1 MSDDVTVNEALADR
15 RVLAILRY
23 RDGGDI
29 PGALGALAAGG
40 VTIAEVTVHTPGWQE
55 AVAAAAGA
63 GVLAGAGTVTSPAEV
78 ADAHAAG
85 ARFVVSPGFVPGVVR
100 AALDLGVEPLPG
112 VATATEI
119 LAARDAG
126 VRLFKL
132 FPAGALGLDYL
143 RQLRG
148 PFPGTAFVPTGGVG
162 IDTIGDWLA
171 AGAFAVALG
180 SELAGRAAPRS
191 DAERAEL
198 TRRAEAAMAASRRP
212 GAPAAPAAAA
222 VPQAPGE

>member
-1 MSDDVTVNEALADR
+1 MTVNDALAAS

-29 PGALGALAAGG
+29 SGAMRALAAGG
-40 VTIAEVTVHTPGWQE
+40 VTIAEVTVQTPGWQDG
-55 AVAAAAGA
+55 VAAASEA
-63 GVLAGAGTVTSPAEV
+63 GVLAGAGTVTTRAEV

-85 ARFVVSPGFVPGVVR
+85 ARFMVSPGFVPDVVR
-100 AALDLGVEPLPG
+100 AALDLGIEPLPG

-119 LAARDAG
+119 LLARDAG

-148 PFPGTAFVPTGGVG
+148 PFPETAFVPTGG
-162 IDTIGDWLA
+162 IGLAAIGEWLA
-171 AGAFAVALG
+171 AGALAVALG
-180 SELAGRAAPRS
+180 SELAGRAAPRT
-191 DAERAEL
+191 DLERTEL
-198 TRRAEAAMAASRRP
+198 TRRAAAAIAASRQ
-212 GAPAAPAAAA
+212 AAPA
-222 VPQAPGE
+222 

>member
-1 MSDDVTVNEALADR
+1 MSNDLTVHDALAAR
-15 RVLAILRY
+15 RLLAILRY

-29 PGALGALAAGG
+29 LGALRALAAGG
-40 VTIAEVTVHTPGWQE
+40 VTIAEVTVHTPGWQD
-55 AVAAAAGA
+55 AVTAAADA
-63 GVLAGAGTVTSPAEV
+63 GVLAGAGTVTRAAEV

-85 ARFVVSPGFVPGVVR
+85 ARFVVSPGFVPAVVR

-112 VATATEI
+112 VTTATEI

-148 PFPGTAFVPTGGVG
+148 PFPETAFVPTGGVG
-162 IDTIGDWLA
+162 VGTIGEWLA

-180 SELAGRAAPRS
+180 SELAGRAAPRTG
-191 DAERAEL
+191 AERAEL
-198 TRRAEAAMAASRRP
+198 TSRAGAAVAASR
-212 GAPAAPAAAA
+212 
-222 VPQAPGE
+222 QARVRTGHP